1 MVNCVAVAGGRTAD
15 DATEFSSSSD
25 ATASVRFPCRLAMW
39 DLGHCDPKKCSGR
52 KLVRLGFVRQLRVQ
66 QRFNGVVLSP
76 VGTRCVSPQDRFCLH
91 WLMTYSAGSR
101 AALCSDESCC

>member
-1 MVNCVAVAGGRTAD
+1 LAIELAYCVANYCAADVDRRVAED
-15 DATEFSSSSD
+15 DAAESRFSSD

-52 KLVRLGFVRQLRVQ
+52 KLVRLGYVRQLRLQ

-76 VGTRCVSPQDRFCLH
+76 VGTRCVSPQDRFFVVC
-91 WLMTYSAGSR
+91 
-101 AALCSDESCC
+101 